1 MHRVTI
7 IASHHECDLSIIVDV
22 EAIEQV
28 FHVPFD
34 NEVHLIIVLPRP
46 LDLPL
51 RDFVFKAKSRLDAE
65 LCPIDASE
73 ERQVAIY
80 GVALH
85 RHTIFASKHLRP
97 HALRV
102 HVVHFNREI
111 ATGNNLFHRLS
122 NALLLC
128 SPVGAQDAQK
138 INKKNL
144 VIKEW
149 NTAVRTNRKV
159 LDQVTTYNSDGKKID
174 EVEYGSSG
182 QKWRKRYEY
191 GADGKVSKEML
202 YDENNRLVNYKK
214 IEYNEFGRKK
224 VQYTYNPKGKLVSVK
239 VYEYVIEDE

>member
-1 MHRVTI
+1 MKKTF
-7 IASHHECDLSIIVDV
+7 AMLS
-22 EAIEQV
+22 
-28 FHVPFD
+28 
-34 NEVHLIIVLPRP
+34 VL
-46 LDLPL
+46 
-51 RDFVFKAKSRLDAE
+51 AA
-65 LCPIDASE
+65 
-73 ERQVAIY
+73 
-80 GVALH
+80 
-85 RHTIFASKHLRP
+85 
-97 HALRV
+97 
-102 HVVHFNREI
+102 
-111 ATGNNLFHRLS
+111 
-122 NALLLC
+122 ALLLC

-149 NTAVRTNRKV
+149 NTDVRTNRKV

-239 VYEYVIEDE
+239 VYEYIIEDE